1 LIQAEPILLLEASM
15 LLRGVKGIMAGFLA
29 AGIAILVL
37 PTAQGSGES
46 IAELLDRAKREDAQ
60 NKPLAALG
68 IVKQAY
74 DRLWANSPLFLTQA
88 LFTKESAIGYGH
100 YDPKPDAA
108 FNTTDSLYVYL
119 EPAGYGFQ
127 LNGTLYRFGFVVD
140 VAVLDDTG
148 KERGGAKDFTNFDY
162 VKRTANKEIELHF
175 IVDPLKLP
183 AGSYKLKLTV
193 HDKVKDQ
200 SVVATLPFTMLP

>member
-1 LIQAEPILLLEASM
+1 MIQTESVLLQEASM

-37 PTAQGSGES
+37 PPAQGSAES
-46 IAELLDRAKREDAQ
+46 IAELLDRAKREDAR

-74 DRLWANSPLFLTQA
+74 DRLWADSPLFLTQA
-88 LFTKESAIGYGH
+88 LFTKESAVGYGH
-100 YDPKPDAA
+100 YDPKPNAE
-108 FNTTDSLYVYL
+108 FNPTDPLYVYL
-119 EPAGYGFQ
+119 EPAAYGFQ
-127 LNGTLYRFGFVVD
+127 LDGTLYRFGFVVD

-148 KERGGAKDFTNFDY
+148 KERGGAKEFTNFDY
-162 VKRTANKEIELHF
+162 VKRTANKEIELDF
-175 IVDPLKLP
+175 IVNPLNLP
-183 AGSYKLKLTV
+183 AGNYKLKLTV

-200 SVVATLPFTMLP
+200 SVVKTLPFTILP

>member
-1 LIQAEPILLLEASM
+1 MIQTESVLLQEASM

-37 PTAQGSGES
+37 PPAQGSAES

-74 DRLWANSPLFLTQA
+74 DRLWADSPLFLTQA
-88 LFTKESAIGYGH
+88 LFTKESAVGYGH
-100 YDPKPDAA
+100 YDPKPNAG
-108 FNTTDSLYVYL
+108 FNPTDPLYVYL
-119 EPAGYGFQ
+119 EPAAYGFQ
-127 LNGTLYRFGFVVD
+127 LDGTLYRFGFVVD

-148 KERGGAKDFTNFDY
+148 KERGGAKEFTNFDY
-162 VKRTANKEIELHF
+162 VKRTANKEIELDF
-175 IVDPLKLP
+175 IVNPLNLP
-183 AGSYKLKLTV
+183 AGNYKLKLTV

-200 SVVATLPFTMLP
+200 SVVKTLPFTILP